1 ATVGRYGPAP
11 GLSITAARK
20 EAAKLRAQVLAG
32 GDPVAAKRAAK
43 EAARAAA
50 EAKRERDRHTL
61 AKLVETYLDDLRA
74 QGKPERTARD
84 YETLFARAVAEPF
97 PKIAALPL
105 DSVTIG
111 AVQPA
116 FERLLKAGAVRDPE
130 KLAALLKAA
139 FNAAKSVG
147 TDMSRHRYSALKVR
161 GNPLADLRVPRPKK
175 SAEEAR
181 KAKAERYWTL
191 TQPQLAAYWKRIAA
205 MDDAYGAML
214 RLHL

>member
-1 ATVGRYGPAP
+1 
-11 GLSITAARK
+11 
-20 EAAKLRAQVLAG
+20 KLRAQVLAG

-84 YETLFARAVAEPF
+84 YETLFARAVSRPF
-97 PKIAALPL
+97 PKIAAMPL
-105 DSVTIG
+105 DTVTVE
-111 AVQPA
+111 AVMPA
-116 FERLLKAGAVRDPE
+116 FHRLLKAGSVRDPE

-139 FNAAKSVG
+139 FNAARGAQS
-147 TDMSRHRYSALKVR
+147 DASRHRYGAFKVR
-161 GNPLADLRVPRPKK
+161 GNPLVDLRVPRPKK
-175 SAEEAR
+175 SPDEAR
-181 KAKAERYWTL
+181 KAKAERQWTL

-205 MDDAYGAML
+205 M
-214 RLHL
+214 RSE